1 MTQALEIGRKIL
13 EMQAF
18 SRLLGAEITAFEQG
32 RAELSLKLKPEHMN
46 QHGAAHGGV
55 LSYLADNALTFAGGS
70 VLGPACV
77 TLEMKINYL
86 KPGKGERLVARA
98 HVAGSGTKQAVCQCE
113 VFGTAN
119 DGAETLCAVA
129 QGTIWRTA

>member
-1 MTQALEIGRKIL
+1 MTQALEIGRAIL

-18 SRLLGAEITAFEQG
+18 SRLLGTELTVFEQG
-32 RAELSLKLKPEHMN
+32 RTELVLTLKPEHLN
-46 QHGAAHGGV
+46 QHKAAHGGV

-98 HVAGSGTKQAVCQCE
+98 HVAGSGKQQAVCQCE
-113 VFGTAN
+113 VFGIDS
-119 DGAETLCAVA
+119 DGTETLCAVA
-129 QGTIWRTA
+129 QGTIWKTT